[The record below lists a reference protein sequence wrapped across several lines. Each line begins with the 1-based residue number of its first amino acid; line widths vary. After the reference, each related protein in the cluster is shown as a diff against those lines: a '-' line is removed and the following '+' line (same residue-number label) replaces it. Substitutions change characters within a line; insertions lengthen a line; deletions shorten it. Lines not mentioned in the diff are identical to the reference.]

1 LSSEQTQSELATA
14 KAIFLDACGL
24 SAAQR
29 SSLIE
34 QRCAGA
40 PSLRAAVES
49 LLEANDSAGEFLE
62 EPVVNRDELAAA
74 VEGAIEE
81 PAAGERGA
89 TAANPAESLPRM
101 VGRYKLLELIGE
113 GGFGAVYMAEQQ
125 EPVRRRVAVKV
136 IKLGMD
142 TRQVIARFEAERQA
156 LAMMDHPNIAQV
168 FDAGAD
174 DGGRPYFVMELVR
187 GVPITEYCDRAELST
202 RQRLELFISVCHAV
216 QHAHQKGVIHRDI
229 KPSNILVTLHD
240 GTPVP
245 KVIDFGIAK
254 AMNQQRLTERTMFT
268 AFRQFL
274 GTPQYMSPEQAEMSG
289 LDVDTRSD
297 VYSLGALLYELLT
310 GTTPLEEATLREAA
324 YERVWQMVREAD
336 PPRPSTRVS
345 TMGAARTASVAA
357 HRQSDP
363 GRLAKLLRGELDWVV
378 MKALEKARER
388 RYESAGSLAA
398 DLRRYLDDE
407 PVQARPTSLAYQ
419 LTKLAKRHRTGVAAA
434 VAVGAA
440 LVIGISGTTIGMLR
454 ARAAQKHAQSAERT
468 ALQERNAA
476 REAQLRAERS
486 ADEARR
492 EAARATAVG
501 ESLRGILGAV
511 RPNVDA
517 GNPYTEAAQILG
529 TITAQISG
537 KLKDQPEEQ
546 VQARATLADTLQR
559 VESYDEAI
567 EQWRTA
573 YKLSAS
579 LPDGASSRRT
589 LDLACNLIFAKY
601 LNHDADDAEAG
612 PLARWARDAALKSLG
627 EGDPVTWKAI
637 NGLALTRGFAG
648 PRQESHALWDSL
660 IKRMAGDPRAQAAG
674 GGEALARYTANWAAG
689 LREQG
694 RAAEADAAMA
704 MALRVL
710 GQDKALSV
718 EQRGRIAR
726 EISTSLETWGDLPDA
741 LLVRRDTLRD
751 QRESLG
757 NDHSA
762 TRLAMGTVA
771 GLLIETDRFDEA
783 GEVLREYVPST
794 LRDNPRGTITF
805 ANRLVEDAWV
815 KLRAGDR
822 TGAGERFGQS
832 LAMRRRL
839 LGHDNWVSEE
849 DWRMW
854 TMCCSSTLG
863 TGWTS
868 RTIRDHAWCALQ
880 DMLRD
885 NTPARLVPQEVRI
898 EQLRFTLLRWP
909 QAAKI
914 AEGGLDEL
922 KSLAEPPAGLY
933 VLGLQVPTA
942 ATAAGS
948 AVLARANWL
957 LVWPWEVNV
966 YAMRRPD
973 VLEANWAQAVAGE
986 PAEMWHTSAL
996 AINGGLGLVSGDDD
1010 DEGRRRR
1017 WHWFGVI
1024 ARTRLDLPPGRYRI
1038 SASAHM
1044 GVKVQL
1050 DGRTVLGSWFAAGA
1064 TEQVEVDVTSGSHE
1078 LRVDYYQKGTYQ
1090 NLWLQVTPISD
1101 AARQTAMA
1109 LGGGMPWL
1117 DSEIGNARRRFREHP
1132 EAMDE
1137 IYWLAHL
1144 LGRRGRFEESAAT
1157 VGKAI
1162 PADPASDLPWY
1173 VQACVL
1179 GHLNDGVGHEEVCRA
1194 MVARFGGSTDPAACR
1209 RVAMACLIASEPAT
1223 SQRVQRARQLI
1234 ERARGLEAAAGRGFW
1249 ERLVEGLLDYRSG
1262 QFEQAAAGLA
1272 LSLADCPEDAYSL
1285 RAAIEMYLAMSQ
1297 SGLRQEAE
1305 ALATFRHARMLMDAH
1320 LGKPSL
1326 DDLGQGGLENW
1337 LIAQVARREAERL
1350 FVPRLPSE
1358 RP

>member
-1 LSSEQTQSELATA
+1 LSSELSQAELSTA
-14 KAIFLDACGL
+14 KAIFLDACEL
-24 SAAQR
+24 SPAQR
-29 SSLIE
+29 MSLIDE
-34 QRCAGA
+34 RCAGV
-40 PSLRAAVES
+40 PSLRAAVQS
-49 LLEANDSAGEFLE
+49 LLDANDRAGEFLE
-62 EPVVNRDELAAA
+62 EPVFDRDELAAA
-74 VEGAIEE
+74 I
-81 PAAGERGA
+81 AAGAKAGA
-89 TAANPAESLPRM
+89 PSAANTTTGAVPELLPRI
-101 VGRYKLLELIGE
+101 VGRYKLLEPIGE

-125 EPVRRRVAVKV
+125 EPVRRRVAVKI

-174 DGGRPYFVMELVR
+174 EAGRPYFVMELVR

-254 AMNQQRLTERTMFT
+254 AMHQRLTERTMFT

-289 LDVDTRSD
+289 LDVDTRGD

-345 TMGAARTASVAA
+345 TMEAARTAAVAA
-357 HRQSDP
+357 HRRSDP
-363 GRLAKLLRGELDWVV
+363 GRLARLLRGELDWVV

-434 VAVGAA
+434 LAIGAA
-440 LVIGISGTTIGMLR
+440 LLIGMSGTTIGMLR
-454 ARAAQKHAQSAERT
+454 ARSAQRRAQSAERT

-501 ESLRGILGAV
+501 ESMRGILGAV

-567 EQWRTA
+567 EQWRLA

-579 LPDGASSRRT
+579 LPDGATSRRT

-601 LNHDADDAEAG
+601 LNHDADDVEAE
-612 PLARWARDAALKSLG
+612 PLARWARDVALKSLG

-660 IKRMAGDPRAQAAG
+660 IKRMAGDPRAQSAG
-674 GGEALARYTANWAAG
+674 GGDALARYTANWAAG

-710 GQDKALSV
+710 GQNGGLTV

-741 LLVRRDTLRD
+741 LLVRRATLRD

-757 NDHSA
+757 NDHPA
-762 TRLAMGTVA
+762 TRLAMGAVA
-771 GLLIETDRFDEA
+771 GLLMEADQFDEA

-805 ANRLVEDAWV
+805 SNRLVDDAWV

-822 TGAGERFGQS
+822 IGAGERFGQS

-839 LGHDNWVSEE
+839 VGHDDWVSEE

-854 TMCCSSTLG
+854 TMCCSSSLG
-863 TGWTS
+863 TGWSS

-880 DMLRD
+880 DILRD
-885 NTPARLVPQEVRI
+885 NTPARLVPQEVRL
-898 EQLRFTLLRWP
+898 EQITFTLLRWP
-909 QAAKI
+909 EAAKV
-914 AEGGLDEL
+914 AAGDLDGLKKLPEPPGGLYL
-922 KSLAEPPAGLY
+922 
-933 VLGLQVPTA
+933 LGLQVPPTA
-942 ATAAGS
+942 PGS
-948 AVLARANWL
+948 PMLARASWL
-957 LVWPWEVNV
+957 LISPWEVDV
-966 YAMRRPD
+966 YPMRRPD
-973 VLEANWAQAVAGE
+973 VVETNWPQSIASE
-986 PAEMWHTSAL
+986 PAEKWHTNAL
-996 AINGGLGLVSGDDD
+996 AINGGLGLVSGGEDDKD
-1010 DEGRRRR
+1010 GPGKR

-1024 ARTRLDLPPGRYRI
+1024 ARTRLELLPGRYRF
-1038 SASAHM
+1038 SASLNY
-1044 GVKVQL
+1044 GGKVQL
-1050 DGRTVLGSWFAAGA
+1050 DGRTILSSWKANGA
-1064 TEQVEVDVTSGSHE
+1064 TAQVDVDLASGPHE
-1078 LRVDYYQKGTYQ
+1078 LRVDYYSKGTYQ
-1090 NLWLQVTPISD
+1090 NLWLQVTPISK
-1101 AARQTAMA
+1101 AARANAAA
-1109 LGGGMPWL
+1109 LGGGMPVL
-1117 DSEIGNARRRFREHP
+1117 DWEIGMARRILREHP
-1132 EAMDE
+1132 ESMTQA
-1137 IYWLAHL
+1137 YTLAHA
-1144 LGRRGRFEESAAT
+1144 LGRRGRFEESAA
-1157 VGKAI
+1157 VLGKAI
-1162 PADPASDLPWY
+1162 PPDPVSDLPWY
-1173 VQACVL
+1173 IQACML
-1179 GHLNDGVGHEEVCRA
+1179 AHLRERIGYEAVCVA
-1194 MVARFGGSTDPAACR
+1194 MVGRFGESTDPAVCR
-1209 RVAMACLIASEPAT
+1209 RVAMGCLIAAEPPT
-1223 SQRVQRARQLI
+1223 SQQVQRARELI
-1234 ERARGLEAAAGRGFW
+1234 ERARGAESAAGRGFW
-1249 ERLVEGLLDYRSG
+1249 ERMVDGLLDYRSG
-1262 QFEQAAAGLA
+1262 QFEQAAAGLG
-1272 LSLADCPEDAYSL
+1272 LSLSGCPEDAYAL
-1285 RAAIEMYLAMSQ
+1285 RAATEMYLAMTQ
-1297 SGLRQEAE
+1297 SSLRQEAE
-1305 ALATFRHARMLMDAH
+1305 ALATFRHARMLMEAH
-1320 LGKPSL
+1320 LGRPSL
-1326 DDLGQGGLENW
+1326 DDLGPGGLENW
-1337 LIAQVARREAERL
+1337 LIAQVARREAEGL
-1350 FVPRLPSE
+1350 FVGKLPSD